1 MCVQYV
7 CPECGGHYE
16 SRRLVRIRHYDGDE
30 FQWWPNYCGLCDG
43 GYVTLD
49 MIAQRAT
56 DPLLYFERLFAP
68 PAVMGAATSAEA
80 DDIPF

>member
-49 MIAQRAT
+49 LIVERT
-56 DPLLYFERLFAP
+56 DDPLEYIARLLAP
-68 PAVMGAATSAEA
+68 QAAMSAESPA
-80 DDIPF
+80 DAADIPF